1 MNDLL
6 GAGIDNLLLQ
16 VMMANLEEFYKRVN
30 YEIDECKSYI
40 GHLENQLKITH
51 QQNAFKNDS
60 NNGVKEHLDKHMD
73 AVLKDQEEEILHLKE
88 LLKDKDHV
96 IKSLTKTTKLRKLI
110 DSNYNDEN
118 KQSNTIN
125 DPNDKENLSNFKE
138 FNINL
143 KKPHVSLDIY

>member
-1 MNDLL
+1 
-6 GAGIDNLLLQ
+6 
-16 VMMANLEEFYKRVN
+16 MMANLEEFYKRVN

-96 IKSLTKTTKLRKLI
+96 IKSLTKTTKLREV
-110 DSNYNDEN
+110 D
-118 KQSNTIN
+118 
-125 DPNDKENLSNFKE
+125 
-138 FNINL
+138 
-143 KKPHVSLDIY
+143 

>member
-1 MNDLL
+1 M
-6 GAGIDNLLLQ
+6 
-16 VMMANLEEFYKRVN
+16 
-30 YEIDECKSYI
+30 
-40 GHLENQLKITH
+40 
-51 QQNAFKNDS
+51 
-60 NNGVKEHLDKHMD
+60 
-73 AVLKDQEEEILHLKE
+73 KE

-143 KKPHVSLDIY
+143 KKPHVSLDITNAKLYNTRRTNDFNIQYNTIKYDIILTKEYKNFRYL